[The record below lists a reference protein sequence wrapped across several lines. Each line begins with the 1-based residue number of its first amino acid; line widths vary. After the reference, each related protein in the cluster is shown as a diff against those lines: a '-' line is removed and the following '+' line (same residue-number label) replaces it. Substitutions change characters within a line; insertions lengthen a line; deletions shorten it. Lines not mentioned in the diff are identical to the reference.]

1 MGDGTDLQAPNPVGV
16 TTTSYRATHS
26 DSDKDARFSEAQEQ
40 KMAGRFSTIVRQKI
54 GGRVRLYTAWI

>member
-1 MGDGTDLQAPNPVGV
+1 MGDGTDLYAPNPVGV

-40 KMAGRFSTIVRQKI
+40 ELAGRFCTIVSQ
-54 GGRVRLYTAWI
+54 